1 MPLTK
6 PANFLLVPI
15 LSEWPCSEIKILR
28 LGPSD
33 PLEQRNEHNTEN
45 TGTMLA
51 SPAVQQHITASS
63 QMHDHEQQDGSHML
77 VPTSAIEP
85 PPLLDVQPTMLP
97 HVLQHVRELF
107 LGAIHNC
114 VSVGPRPKFG
124 VLCLAHKK
132 LSTGGI
138 APDAPRHGTPEQQEH
153 QTEH

>member
-33 PLEQRNEHNTEN
+33 PPEQRNEHNTEN

-51 SPAVQQHITASS
+51 SPAVQQHITASN
-63 QMHDHEQQDGSHML
+63 QTHTL

-85 PPLLDVQPTMLP
+85 PPLLDVQPMMLRP
-97 HVLQHVRELF
+97 VLQHVRELI
-107 LGAIHNC
+107 LGAIHNRI
-114 VSVGPRPKFG
+114 SVGQRPMFG
-124 VLCLAHKK
+124 VLRLAHKK
-132 LSTGGI
+132 LPTGGI
-138 APDAPRHGTPEQQEH
+138 APDAPRHGTLEQQEH
-153 QTEH
+153 QTEHE